1 MKISHED
8 DAWLNTVF
16 PLIKWV
22 DTCFHILEN
31 IKNGKITINH
41 GFHSGIMVSKC
52 LRNKVSDKSP

>member
-8 DAWLNTVF
+8 DVWLNTVF

-22 DTCFHILEN
+22 DTVDTCFHILGY

-41 GFHSGIMVSKC
+41 GFHSGIMASKC
-52 LRNKVSDKSP
+52 LRNKG